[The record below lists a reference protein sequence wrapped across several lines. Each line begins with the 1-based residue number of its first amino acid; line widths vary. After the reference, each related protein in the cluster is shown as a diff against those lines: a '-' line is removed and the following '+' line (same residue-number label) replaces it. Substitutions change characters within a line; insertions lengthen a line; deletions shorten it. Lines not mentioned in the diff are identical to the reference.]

1 MALTRTR
8 LYYGT
13 GFGVG
18 DTPYYSSI
26 LDTASYRD
34 FESHFDLQELFL
46 TSIRLKATYDQVE
59 SADYLRFGSAYY
71 WITGIS
77 MINVNTAE
85 LYLELDACATCHGI
99 GNIDFVEGEGI
110 IERAH
115 PLHDGDFENI
125 LPEPIGPKE
134 TLLMRARQ
142 NLVGVG
148 NPGNTDFEIV
158 VSSLTL
164 NTPLTKDPVTGQVY
178 PTNAQKAI
186 PYSINGEDVL
196 YLPSSPSGAIGCT
209 VNGIKIPLNYY
220 KSSENIMNQIA
231 YLRSLGLEQA
241 IQCCYRIPR
250 KYITPSSPNGSGMY
264 TNIIG
269 ASQDANGPDWK
280 SGLTSKWKKTLTI
293 GNTYIV
299 SSLLSG
305 DTQAYKVED
314 IVMSGQT
321 GPIFRW
327 LSDPNMNGKPI
338 IWPKYYHHQEMTSFI
353 GANGVSGI
361 EWLKIPL
368 ALEGASG
375 SLWINNNMI
384 HNKGMLELQG
394 TQTALNTSRQISGD
408 VSDIAKPFKRGIKS
422 QVRNYQDSQ
431 SALGLGFDVGNAYL
445 DVQKYAYETSKLYT
459 DFAEQ
464 KMAVPDIIGNTCPGL
479 QSLIPNDFVCYHFT
493 MGPDDIARV
502 DKFFDN
508 YGYTQNCAFDSRYLD
523 LNPNG
528 QGFCYVKASGVK
540 VSKDIS
546 SIILRNKIEEQI
558 QNGVRIWR
566 KLPS

>member
-99 GNIDFVEGEGI
+99 GNIDFVEGEGM

-134 TLLMRARQ
+134 VLLMRARQ
-142 NLVGVG
+142 NLIGVG
-148 NPGNTDFEIV
+148 LPGENDFKLI

-164 NTPLTKDPVTGQVY
+164 NTPLTKDNTTGQVY

-186 PYSINGEDVL
+186 PYSANGEDVI
-196 YLPSSPSGAIGCT
+196 YIPASPSGATGCL
-209 VNGIKIPLNYY
+209 VNNIQIPLNYY
-220 KSSENIMNQIA
+220 LSSANIMNQIA

-241 IQCCYRIPR
+241 IQCCYRLPK
-250 KYITPSSPNGSGMY
+250 KYGSVGHTGDLCTY
-264 TNIIG
+264 VSRGEGTV
-269 ASQDANGPDWK
+269 NGPDWK
-280 SGLTSKWKKTLTI
+280 SGLNAKWKKTLTI
-293 GNTYIV
+293 GNTYVIT
-299 SSLLSG
+299 SLLSG
-305 DTQAYKVED
+305 DTKVYKAED
-314 IVMSGQT
+314 IVASGASVPQ
-321 GPIFRW
+321 FSW

-338 IWPKYYHHQEMTSFI
+338 IWPKNFHHQEMSSFI
-353 GANGVSGI
+353 GANGVSGM
-361 EWLKIPL
+361 EWLKVPL
-368 ALEGASG
+368 AIDGPSG

-384 HNKGMLELQG
+384 HQRGELKLEGVQ
-394 TQTALNTSRQISGD
+394 QSLNNAQKITNDAVNTLS
-408 VSDIAKPFKRGIKS
+408 VNPAKS
-422 QVRNYQDSQ
+422 VQ
-431 SALGLGFDVGNAYL
+431 SALGVGFDVGNAYI
-445 DVQKYAYETSKLYT
+445 DIQKFAYKTSKLYT
-459 DFAEQ
+459 EYAQER
-464 KMAVPDIIGNTCPGL
+464 MSIPEIIGNTCPGL

-493 MGPDDIARV
+493 LGPDDIKRM
-502 DKFFDN
+502 DDFFDN
-508 YGYTQNCAFDSRYLD
+508 YGYAQNCAFDSAYID

-528 QGFCYVKASGVK
+528 QGFCYLKATGVK
-540 VSKDIS
+540 VSKNTPS
-546 SIILRNKIEEQI
+546 LMLRNKIEEQI